1 MHMKKYKLA
10 IKKTYKEDNKIY
22 LNRKRLRIIRLDVK
36 KSAIKDTVTRHD
48 TGTGPSTTHVIKFW
62 HFFTPQPMSTFAHFC
77 PKPLPFPCGL
87 HFIWSH
93 FDTVSV
99 SSDIPV
105 STCIVCR
112 LQLVHTNIDRF
123 LFLTQ
128 TVSLLM
134 Y

>member
-62 HFFTPQPMSTFAHFC
+62 HFFTPQPMSTYAHFC
-77 PKPLPFPCGL
+77 QTPPLPLWTPL
-87 HFIWSH
+87 YMVALRHSIRVIRYTS
-93 FDTVSV
+93 
-99 SSDIPV
+99 IY
-105 STCIVCR
+105 
-112 LQLVHTNIDRF
+112 
-123 LFLTQ
+123 
-128 TVSLLM
+128 SL
-134 Y
+134 YS

>member
-62 HFFTPQPMSTFAHFC
+62 HFFTPQPMSTYAHFC
-77 PKPLPFPCGL
+77 QTPPHCGL
-87 HFIWSH
+87 HYIWSH

-105 STCIVCR
+105 SIVCTASA
-112 LQLVHTNIDRF
+112 H
-123 LFLTQ
+123 
-128 TVSLLM
+128 
-134 Y
+134 